1 MLTNMQI
8 NRLLATIKE
17 SKEYLSLMNKTQ
29 VLNNRKL
36 DNTATR
42 GSHTN
47 EVADVSK
54 RIIEALH
61 DAGIRNDSEGHEL
74 NPKLAELMGI
84 AHDLGHTPYG
94 HDGEAKINECLE
106 SIEASE
112 KYLQKRRENF
122 GNEYEDE
129 QQSKFEKEKLK
140 DPTLKRT
147 MQFEHNEH
155 SAEVFLKIC
164 EEQGIDKSQVKDVVT
179 GILAHSTSR
188 VKNLP
193 KGVEQQAVRLADKI
207 AYINRDIDDML
218 NEQILT
224 MDDIPEDLKS
234 FALLTPEE
242 RVSLCIKDVVNEY
255 ERDGIISGGSRE
267 LAEIKKLKG
276 QILNDGKNIAKS
288 SGKENE
294 IVTKLL
300 ETLPEK
306 KKSELLKKWQAKGT
320 KKAIDDVLKTAK
332 KEDRLQIL
340 SEYDSETVKKI
351 VDKEDTILSIRA
363 EMAEKY
369 PTMEKCYRLKD
380 ATDSAIFE
388 KNDKGIARI
397 GNDVKG
403 TQNQIGTLYNYYME
417 HQDEIPPTVLT
428 EYSGYTPEEQVAFYV
443 TGLNN
448 VTIEQAYE
456 SLIEQHPE
464 LDVRISTNHQ
474 PNIGIE
480 QDEISPTNDNL
491 IEKIGDEINFEEN
504 QVVEERGMDS
514 KTHVIEQDIH
524 KPDLL
529 KSAIDISKT
538 TVNSKDLQGMVHS
551 IRDKQ
556 NTQEIQ
562 QNIDEVSKDEGR

>member
-1 MLTNMQI
+1 MQI
-8 NRLLATIKE
+8 NKLLATIKE

-47 EVADVSK
+47 EVADISK
-54 RIIEALH
+54 RIVEALL
-61 DAGIRNDSEGHEL
+61 DAGIRDDSEGHEL

-112 KYLQKRRENF
+112 EYLQKRRENF
-122 GNEYEDE
+122 GEEYEDE
-129 QQSKFEKEKLK
+129 QKAKFEKEKLK
-140 DPTLKRT
+140 DPSLKRT

-207 AYINRDIDDML
+207 AYINRDIYDML

-224 MDDIPEDLKS
+224 MDDIPEDLKD

-242 RVSLCIKDVVNEY
+242 RVFLCIKDVVKEY

-276 QILNDGKNIAKS
+276 QILNDGKNIAKL
-288 SGKENE
+288 SGKESE
-294 IVTKLL
+294 IVIKLL
-300 ETLPEK
+300 ETLPENK
-306 KKSELLKKWQAKGT
+306 KTELLKKWKTKGT

-332 KEDRLQIL
+332 KDDRLKVL
-340 SEYDSETVKKI
+340 SEYDPETVKKI
-351 VDKEDTILSIRA
+351 VDKEDSILSIRA
-363 EMAEKY
+363 EMSKKY

-403 TQNQIGTLYNYYME
+403 TQNQISSLYNYYME
-417 HQDEIPPTVLT
+417 HQDEIPPTVLR
-428 EYSGYTPEEQVAFYV
+428 EYSRYTPEEQVAFYV
-443 TGLNN
+443 SGLNN
-448 VTIEQAYE
+448 VTIEQAYK

-464 LDVRISTNHQ
+464 LDIENSSTHQ

-480 QDEISPTNDNL
+480 QDEISPTNDKL
-491 IEKIGDEINFEEN
+491 IEKIGDEVNFEEN
-504 QVVEERGMDS
+504 QVVEERNIDS
-514 KTHVIEQDIH
+514 KTHVQTHDTQRI
-524 KPDLL
+524 KLL
-529 KSAIDISKT
+529 DSAIDISKT
-538 TVNSKDLQGMVHS
+538 KVTSKDIQS
-551 IRDKQ
+551 IAHFTKDRQ
-556 NTQEIQ
+556 NIQEIQ
-562 QNIDEVSKDEGR
+562 QNIDEVTEDEGR